1 MSANSPTEQTAAA
14 TPSSNNG
21 NGNGN
26 GKRKR
31 QLIVLTL
38 IILAIAVLLFLYW
51 FLHVRFYE
59 ETDDAYVGGNVVQ
72 ISSQVGGT
80 VTAVKADDTQIVQAG
95 QPLVALDAADAQVAM
110 AQAEAALAQ
119 AVRQT
124 RQVFLN
130 NDNLEAAI
138 TTAQTNLDRS
148 VDDLRR
154 RQAGIAAGAVSQEDV
169 MHAQDTVKTATAALK
184 QARTALSANQA
195 LTDKTSV
202 TEHPNVQQAAAQ
214 VRNAYLNFSRVN
226 VSAPITGFVSKRSVQ
241 VGQRIA
247 AGTPM
252 MAIVPLEQI
261 WIDANFKESQLKHI
275 HIGQAVEVIADAYG
289 SSVPY
294 HGVIQG
300 FSAGTG
306 SAFSLLPAQNATG
319 NWIKVVQRIP
329 VRIALDPKEI
339 QAHPLRIGLSTT
351 ATVDLRS
358 ESKVKPATTDYQTD
372 IYKDLSAQADAIVR
386 RIISQNAGAN
396 ASGNNANGS
405 GADDASMKQGRHAA
419 TAPRT

>member
-1 MSANSPTEQTAAA
+1 MSANNPAEQTAAA
-14 TPSSNNG
+14 APP

-38 IILAIAVLLFLYW
+38 LILIVAIALFLYW

-59 ETDDAYVGGNVVQ
+59 STDDAYVGGNVVQ

-80 VTAVKADDTQIVQAG
+80 VTAVKADDTQIVQVG

-130 NDNLEAAI
+130 NDNLEAAL
-138 TTAQTNLDRS
+138 TTAQTNLDRARE
-148 VDDLRR
+148 DLQR
-154 RQAGIAAGAVSQEDV
+154 RQGGINSGAVSQEELT
-169 MHAQDTVKTATAALK
+169 HAQDVVKTMTAALK
-184 QARTALSANQA
+184 QAHTALAANQA

-226 VSAPITGFVSKRSVQ
+226 VTAPITGFVSKRSVQ

-252 MAIVPLEQI
+252 MAIVPLQQI

-275 HIGQAVEVIADAYG
+275 HLGQAVEVVADAYG
-289 SSVPY
+289 SDVVF
-294 HGVIQG
+294 HGVVQG

-319 NWIKVVQRIP
+319 NWIKVVQRVP
-329 VRIALDPKEI
+329 VRVALDPEEVK
-339 QAHPLRIGLSTT
+339 AHPLRVGLSTT

-358 ESKVKPATTDYQTD
+358 ESKIKPATTDYQTD
-372 IYKDLSAQADAIVR
+372 IYKDLSAQADVIVR
-386 RIISQNAGAN
+386 RIISQNAGPAGVASN
-396 ASGNNANGS
+396 ADITD
-405 GADDASMKQGRHAA
+405 ADRMSMKQGHH
-419 TAPRT
+419 TTGTPRT